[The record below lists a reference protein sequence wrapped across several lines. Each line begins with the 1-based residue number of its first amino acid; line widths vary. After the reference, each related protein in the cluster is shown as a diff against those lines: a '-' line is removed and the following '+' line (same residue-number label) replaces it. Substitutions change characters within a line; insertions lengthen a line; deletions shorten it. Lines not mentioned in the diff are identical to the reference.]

1 MKKGSQSPAPDGAA
15 AVADAKPASGGQ
27 SAPFT
32 MADLW
37 PQTKPLASLEDL
49 IEEHAEALAENGGNL
64 EAIPEI
70 AALLAFDE
78 PTFLADL
85 ERWALKVQALKA
97 DAEAVKVERVR
108 LELREKRWAKAAE
121 SLKGYM
127 QRQMEGRRIG
137 KHKTPAV
144 TVTLAKNSQS
154 TVRATSESALE
165 ELYASGS
172 PLVEQVVSYKLKRDD
187 VLLAHAEDEKLRAML
202 RDRHADALAP
212 ESVEEALREDA
223 RMSGMHHDDQTIA
236 QMVEEKIAE
245 TWAEILESGGHVLQ
259 VPEGI
264 VVERGLHVRIS

>member
-1 MKKGSQSPAPDGAA
+1 MKKGSQSPAPDGADTA
-15 AVADAKPASGGQ
+15 TAVAETKA
-27 SAPFT
+27 APFT

-144 TVTLAKNSQS
+144 TVTLAKNSQP
-154 TVRATSESALE
+154 TVRATSESTLE

-187 VLLAHAEDEKLRAML
+187 VLLAAAADEKMIAQLVERFPERLRA
-202 RDRHADALAP
+202 DAIEA
-212 ESVEEALREDA
+212 ALREDA
-223 RMSGMHHDDQTIA
+223 RRLGMHHDEPTIA
-236 QMVEEKIAE
+236 AMVVEAFAERLEEA
-245 TWAEILESGGHVLQ
+245 LEGTGSVRQ